1 LAYRGAWAEAEEELA
16 AALALFEKEEHVQG
30 KGVTWACRALRALL
44 LARAVGAHGRA
55 PLHAA
60 ALAAARRAL
69 ELADEDARR
78 TYPVERDYV
87 DAHWLL
93 GAAHRANG
101 DWDEADC
108 HLAEALARCR
118 GINAVD
124 AEAEILLDLARLR
137 AEEDLSPSPSPGG
150 RGGQNLTPSPSPGGR
165 GGQNLTP
172 NPSPGGRG
180 GQNLTPSPSPGGRGG
195 QDLAP
200 GPSSALLRASS
211 PNAGRGAGLDEALR
225 LAEEALLITERCGYV
240 LQGADVHLFLAQVA
254 LERGEREAAREHA
267 RQSRELATCDGPPDY
282 TYKMAYDEAGA
293 LLAQL

>member
-1 LAYRGAWAEAEEELA
+1 M
-16 AALALFEKEEHVQG
+16 
-30 KGVTWACRALRALL
+30 TWACRALRALL

-150 RGGQNLTPSPSPGGR
+150 RGGQ
-165 GGQNLTP
+165 
-172 NPSPGGRG
+172 
-180 GQNLTPSPSPGGRGG
+180 
-195 QDLAP
+195 DLAP

>member
-1 LAYRGAWAEAEEELA
+1 M
-16 AALALFEKEEHVQG
+16 
-30 KGVTWACRALRALL
+30 TWACRALRALL

-165 GGQNLTP
+165 GGQ
-172 NPSPGGRG
+172 
-180 GQNLTPSPSPGGRGG
+180 
-195 QDLAP
+195 DLAP